1 MKTPDYVGKD
11 REKFLKWM
19 LKQEPH
25 SDKFL
30 GYEIIVLPQ
39 VFLPSTPSELLAK
52 FARVKKGTK
61 VADIGTGT
69 GILALIAGLK
79 GVVGYATDVNPIAVK
94 NARLNLDK
102 YGIPAIKT
110 LKSDLFF
117 NIPPTEVFDLIMFNR
132 PFWDSYDEKEMKHIA
147 ELGFSDPTGKLL
159 PRFLKE
165 AKSRLTKK
173 GVILLSAAEW
183 EQLPKVE
190 RMFEKF
196 GYSYKMLGKL
206 ASRRDKRRIYRV
218 YELRLKTK
226 KKSPNRV

>member
-1 MKTPDYVGKD
+1 MKTPNYVGKD

-30 GYEIIVLPQ
+30 GHEIIVLPQ

-52 FARVKKGTK
+52 FARVRKGIK

-69 GILALIAGLK
+69 GVLALIAGLK
-79 GVVGYATDVNPIAVK
+79 GAVGYATDVNPIAVK

-110 LKSDLFF
+110 LKSDLFSS
-117 NIPPTEVFDLIMFNR
+117 IPSTEVFDMIMFNR
-132 PFWDSYDEKEMKHIA
+132 PFWDSYDEKKMEHIS
-147 ELGFSDPTGKLL
+147 ELGFSDPTGKIL

-165 AKSRLTKK
+165 AKSRLAKK
-173 GVILLSAAEW
+173 GTILLSAAEW
-183 EQLPKVE
+183 EPLSEIE
-190 RMFEKF
+190 RIFEKF
-196 GYSYKMLGKL
+196 GYIHKMLGKL
-206 ASRRDKRRIYRV
+206 ASRRDKRRVYRA
-218 YELRLKTK
+218 YELKVKT
-226 KKSPNRV
+226 R